1 MDYAINLRAA
11 IATSAICLCTTA
23 GAAQVSVRWAQPGAD
38 APVSDSIQLQLT
50 GEALKNVEIFREGIR
65 IADAD
70 VAADGKSAT
79 ALINTRQFANGEVTL
94 TARASDSEA
103 DEAATSEADAGA
115 LQLTVSNSLRMSNTR
130 EKFGVFIG
138 NQPLEVLNFEAW
150 LGRQVDAVL
159 SFTGAANWTDYE
171 GSVGWAAYS
180 VWGQVDRPV
189 YWSIPLIPN
198 GATLAEAATGAYNE
212 HYRKVAQVLVRAR
225 PTEPYMHIRTG
236 WEFNGDWMPW
246 SAIGKEQE
254 FIGAFQQFVTTF
266 REVARENG
274 TADKFV
280 FEWNVALGNHGMNP
294 EDAYPGDNY
303 VDIIGMDFYWNP
315 KYDPKDPIPAWVSK
329 VNRQYGL
336 KWHQTFAAAH
346 AKRTAYPEWGVQ
358 GDNAGPYIERA
369 RWWFRKHAPVYQAYW
384 DSNSAFP
391 GKLSSEQYPSSAAAY
406 YKAFHRP

>member
-1 MDYAINLRAA
+1 MKYSFNLLRAA

-23 GAAQVSVRWAQPGAD
+23 GAVSIRWAQPGAD
-38 APVSDSIQLQLT
+38 APVSDTIQLQLS
-50 GEALKNVEIFREGIR
+50 GESLKNVEIFREGIR
-65 IADAD
+65 IARAE
-70 VAADGKSAT
+70 VAADGQSAT
-79 ALINTRQFANGEVTL
+79 ALVNTRQFANGAVKL
-94 TARASDSEA
+94 TAHASDSEA
-103 DEAATSEADAGA
+103 GKAATSEADAGV
-115 LQLTVSNSLRMSNTR
+115 LQLSVNNSLRMSNTR

-138 NQPLEVLNFEAW
+138 NKPADVINFEVW

-159 SFTGAANWTDYE
+159 SFTGAANWKDYE

-198 GATLAEAATGAYNE
+198 GATLAKAATGAYNH
-212 HYRKVAQVLVRAR
+212 HYRKVAETLVRVR
-225 PTEPYMHIRTG
+225 PNEPYMHIRTG
-236 WEFNGDWMPW
+236 WEFNGNWMPW

-266 REVARENG
+266 RQVARENG
-274 TADKFV
+274 VAGKFV

-294 EDAYPGDNY
+294 ADAYPGDNY

-315 KYDPKDPIPAWVSK
+315 KYDPKEPIAAWKSK

-358 GDNAGPYIERA
+358 GDNAAEYIERA
-369 RWWFRKHAPVYQAYW
+369 REWFRKHAPVYQAYW

-391 GKLSSEQYPSSAAAY
+391 GKLSSEQYPNSAAAY
-406 YKAFHRP
+406 YKAFHQP